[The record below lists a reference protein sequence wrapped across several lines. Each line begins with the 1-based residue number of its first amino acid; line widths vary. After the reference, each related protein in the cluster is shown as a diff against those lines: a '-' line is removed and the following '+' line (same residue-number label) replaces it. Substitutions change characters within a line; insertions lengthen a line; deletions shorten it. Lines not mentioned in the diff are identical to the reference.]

1 MKFPSGSTAL
11 DRLPFKLTVPRD
23 LYEDI
28 GHALCQWAHF
38 EQSVNEWLFE
48 EVVTDG
54 KTQGKLRK
62 AAFHRRLDKLLGTV
76 APQIEHRL
84 RNNYLER
91 FRQQCEALKKT
102 RDAIAHG
109 FLGVD
114 DEDGGVVLFRYN
126 FAVLMETC
134 DVDARTMKRL
144 VSRLSILNQRLMRVQ
159 QLYKQPNL

>member
-1 MKFPSGSTAL
+1 
-11 DRLPFKLTVPRD
+11 LPYKLTVPREF
-23 LYEDI
+23 YEDI

-48 EVVTDG
+48 VVTDG
-54 KTQGKLRK
+54 KTQGELRK

-84 RNNYLER
+84 RSNYFNR

-126 FAVLMETC
+126 YAVLMEVC
-134 DVDARTMKRL
+134 DVDARRMERL
-144 VSRLSILNQRLMRVQ
+144 VSRLSILNNRLLRMK
-159 QLYKQPNL
+159 QLYKRPNL